1 MRFLLL
7 ALFSLLPSFAH
18 AAASAVFSTPRDSVQ
33 LISQA
38 NAATDGTLTLGL
50 KFSLKPGWHIYWSN
64 PGDAGYAPT
73 LTPQGPATFGPF
85 RFPPPS
91 LFLQGPVAAYVLS
104 GNVLLPFTAQHV
116 GNSVQADAS
125 WLVCSNICVPEQ
137 AHFSLPLAGGPS
149 AQAAEFSPSQIVP
162 SPFSVHISPNGTLSV
177 AGATATQVAGARFFP
192 AAQGVL
198 VNAAPQKLSFTD
210 DGLRLKLKLLQP
222 AHGPL
227 SGVLELTDPAGNMQ
241 ALDLTATPGPN
252 PARPPYLL
260 LALLGGLILN
270 LMPCVFPVLAM
281 KALALARLG
290 GAAAQKIR
298 HEALGYSA
306 GVLVAML
313 LLGGAMLTFRALGH
327 SVGWGFQFQSPIFV
341 ALVAWV
347 ILAATLNLAGLFDL
361 SAPAALGRIP
371 AQHSFLTGA
380 LAVLVATPC
389 TAPFM
394 GGAMAAALIAPAP
407 YALGIF
413 AALGVGLALPFLLLA
428 VAPRLA
434 GFVPRP
440 GAWMVW
446 LQRALALPMAATF
459 LWLAWV
465 LSHQAGPR
473 GLTVLAGGAAILLLS
488 LTMRRLRPLALM
500 CLLLLPLLHSRAQ
513 ARTLSLP
520 NSEPYSAA
528 QLADLR
534 AAHQPVFVDLTAAW
548 CVTCLVNEETTL
560 STPAVQADF
569 AAHHVRLLVG
579 DWTNRNPEISAL
591 LAANNRNGVPLYLFY
606 PADGGAPK
614 ILPQV
619 LDAAIVRAAISG

>member
-7 ALFSLLPSFAH
+7 ALLCLLPNMAQ
-18 AAASAVFSTPRDSVQ
+18 AATSAVFSTPRDSVQ

-73 LTPQGPATFGPF
+73 LKPQAPTTFGPL
-85 RFPPPS
+85 RFPAPS
-91 LFLQGPVAAYVLS
+91 LLLQGPVAAYVLS
-104 GNVLLPFTAQHV
+104 GHVLLAFTAHQV
-116 GNSVQADAS
+116 GTSVQAEAN
-125 WLVCSNICVPEQ
+125 WLVCSNICVPEHT
-137 AHFSLPLAGGPS
+137 HFSLTLTGGPS
-149 AQAAEFSPSQIVP
+149 AEEVEFLPPQIVP
-162 SPFSVHISPNGTLSV
+162 SPFAAQISPNGTLS
-177 AGATATQVAGARFFP
+177 AIGPTATQVTGARFFP
-192 AAQGVL
+192 AAQNLL
-198 VNAAPQKLSFTD
+198 VNAAPQDLSFTA

-222 AHGPL
+222 GHTNL
-227 SGVLELTDPAGNMQ
+227 SGVLELTDRAGNMQ

-252 PARPPYLL
+252 PTQPPYLL

-270 LMPCVFPVLAM
+270 LMPCVFPILAM

-306 GVLVAML
+306 GVLVTML
-313 LLGGAMLTFRALGH
+313 LLGGAMLSLRAFGS

-341 ALVAWV
+341 TLIAWL
-347 ILAATLNLAGLFDL
+347 IFAATLNLAGLFEL
-361 SAPAALGRIP
+361 PMPAALGRIP
-371 AQHSFLTGA
+371 AQRSFLTGV
-380 LAVLVATPC
+380 LAVLVAAPC

-394 GGAMAAALIAPAP
+394 GGAVAAALIAPAP

-413 AALGVGLALPFLLLA
+413 GCLGLGLALPFLLLA
-428 VAPRLA
+428 LAPRLA

-440 GAWMVW
+440 GAWMLW
-446 LQRALALPMAATF
+446 LQRALAIPMAATF

-465 LSHQAGPR
+465 LSHQTGPR
-473 GLTVLAGGAAILLLS
+473 GLTVLAGGTTILLLS
-488 LTMRRLRPLALM
+488 LTMRRLRPLAFV
-500 CLLLLPLLHSRAQ
+500 CLLLLPLLHSEEGAP
-513 ARTLSLP
+513 TLSLP
-520 NSEPYSAA
+520 HSEPYSAA

-560 STPAVQADF
+560 ATPATQADF
-569 AAHHVRLLVG
+569 ATHHVRLLVG

-591 LAANNRNGVPLYLFY
+591 LAANNRDGVPLYLFY
-606 PADGGAPK
+606 PANGGAPK

-619 LDAAIVRAAISG
+619 LDTAIVRAAISG